1 MWPPVSCPL
10 NTVPSMYVPITW
22 ELTFHEHINQRL
34 RLQICLKFQIG
45 AREPKPFWTAW
56 QEAFPTLMGSPFSLA
71 VRHRRSHQATLSL
84 LLRGCC
90 VSPLIQ
96 RTQFS
101 LWASVCFHHYIGLWK
116 ARSGEGGGL
125 ISLHHLSNRRIVT
138 PLLAFTHQMNRMY
151 VGDTG

>member
-1 MWPPVSCPL
+1 MLYLQC
-10 NTVPSMYVPITW
+10 TFPIIW

-34 RLQICLKFQIG
+34 RLQICLKFQIA

-90 VSPLIQ
+90 VFPLIQ

-101 LWASVCFHHYIGLWK
+101 LWASVCFHRYIGLWK
-116 ARSGEGGGL
+116 AKSGQGGGL
-125 ISLHHLSNRRIVT
+125 ISLHHLSNRRIATPRSIHSSDEQNVRQRHRVT
-138 PLLAFTHQMNRMY
+138 WLFRARA
-151 VGDTG
+151 